1 MGRIAPEMVGDVTA
15 EPRMEDLLASIRKAI
30 NEDIGPEAAP
40 VAPRGAAARS
50 GEEPSATS
58 SEIQQLREK
67 ITRSRSGEPA
77 SRDPA
82 QRAASL
88 AAALRSNTPRRAWR
102 DIEPQVQAQ
111 MPPPAPQPAPQPPP
125 RLRATLIE
133 PEAPARP
140 VPRPE
145 QAAARLQARFAQSE
159 RPATAWPADERP
171 EPPRENARNG
181 RTDQVPI
188 LSGASA
194 QSVQSA
200 FTRLAETVVARA
212 VNEQSIDDIAREMLK
227 PMLKQWLDENLPGMV
242 ERLVREEIE
251 RVARTGR

>member
-1 MGRIAPEMVGDVTA
+1 MGRNAPKMVGDVTA

-30 NEDIGPEAAP
+30 NEDIGPEVAP
-40 VAPRGAAARS
+40 VAARGGAMRS

-67 ITRSRSGEPA
+67 IGRSRSVEPA
-77 SRDPA
+77 SRNPA

-102 DIEPQVQAQ
+102 DIEPAAQVQA
-111 MPPPAPQPAPQPPP
+111 PPPAPPLAPQPAP
-125 RLRATLIE
+125 RLRSTLIE

-140 VPRPE
+140 VSRPE
-145 QAAARLQARFAQSE
+145 QTAGPQARFTQSE
-159 RPATAWPADERP
+159 RPAPAWTAKDRS
-171 EPPRENARNG
+171 EPPRENTRTA

-194 QSVQSA
+194 QSVQTA
-200 FTRLAETVVARA
+200 FSRLAETFVARA
-212 VNEQSIDDIAREMLK
+212 VNEQSIEDITREMLK
-227 PMLKQWLDENLPGMV
+227 PMLKHWLEENLPGMV
-242 ERLVREEIE
+242 ERIVREEIE

>member
-1 MGRIAPEMVGDVTA
+1 MERNAPEMVGDVTA

-30 NEDIGPEAAP
+30 NEDIGPEGAP
-40 VAPRGAAARS
+40 VAARGAAARP

-102 DIEPQVQAQ
+102 DIEPAVQAQ
-111 MPPPAPQPAPQPPP
+111 MPPPVPQPAPQPPP
-125 RLRATLIE
+125 RLRSTLIE

-140 VPRPE
+140 ALRPE
-145 QAAARLQARFAQSE
+145 QAARPQNRFAQPE
-159 RPATAWPADERP
+159 RPAAAWPAEEKP
-171 EPPRENARNG
+171 EPPRENARPA
-181 RTDQVPI
+181 RTEQAPI

-194 QSVQSA
+194 QSVQTA
-200 FTRLAETVVARA
+200 FSRLAETVVARA
-212 VNEQSIDDIAREMLK
+212 VNEQSIEDITREMLK
-227 PMLKQWLDENLPGMV
+227 PMLKQWLEENLPELV